1 MITGS
6 LQQKNGFYYAVLN
19 LKVDGKRKP
28 KWVPLH
34 IPVEG
39 TSTRKAQKA
48 FDNIRYQFEVAA
60 EEAKVAAMQEAI
72 RQQNPEA
79 EMLFAEYMEKWL
91 ETARPTIA
99 STTYQSYSQ
108 LIKSRIKPYFTE
120 LGVSV
125 RELSH
130 KHIDA
135 FYASILAENCT
146 PNTVIHYH
154 ALIRRALQ
162 SAVKR
167 EIIPKNPADQANKPK
182 KNVFI
187 GSFYS
192 EDEMVTLF
200 EAATEDPLEVAIK
213 VAAYYGLRRSEV
225 LGLKWDAI
233 DFERK
238 TISIRHKVVELEI
251 DGKFVPVG
259 EDVLK
264 TKSSFRTLPLIPAV
278 EELLKAE
285 KEKQEMFQRLFKK
298 SYCGD
303 YLDYICVD
311 QFGQILRPNYVSEH
325 FAWLIKKYDLRK
337 IRFHDLRHTCASLL
351 LNNGISM
358 KQIQIWLGH
367 STFSTTADIYAHLD
381 YTAQEESAAA
391 LGGLFRKPSAPV
403 SGNAGTA

>member
-79 EMLFAEYMEKWL
+79 EMPFAEYMEKWL

-146 PNTVIHYH
+146 PNTVIHY
-154 ALIRRALQ
+154 RRYL
-162 SAVKR
+162 R
-167 EIIPKNPADQANKPK
+167 C
-182 KNVFI
+182 
-187 GSFYS
+187 GSDGSS
-192 EDEMVTLF
+192 EQ
-200 EAATEDPLEVAIK
+200 
-213 VAAYYGLRRSEV
+213 RSESSQRTV
-225 LGLKWDAI
+225 NTRRPCKRSGHHHRCRFRCNAAQRPGQKE
-233 DFERK
+233 ER
-238 TISIRHKVVELEI
+238 LC
-251 DGKFVPVG
+251 F
-259 EDVLK
+259 L
-264 TKSSFRTLPLIPAV
+264 
-278 EELLKAE
+278 
-285 KEKQEMFQRLFKK
+285 
-298 SYCGD
+298 
-303 YLDYICVD
+303 
-311 QFGQILRPNYVSEH
+311 
-325 FAWLIKKYDLRK
+325 
-337 IRFHDLRHTCASLL
+337 
-351 LNNGISM
+351 
-358 KQIQIWLGH
+358 
-367 STFSTTADIYAHLD
+367 
-381 YTAQEESAAA
+381 
-391 LGGLFRKPSAPV
+391 
-403 SGNAGTA
+403 